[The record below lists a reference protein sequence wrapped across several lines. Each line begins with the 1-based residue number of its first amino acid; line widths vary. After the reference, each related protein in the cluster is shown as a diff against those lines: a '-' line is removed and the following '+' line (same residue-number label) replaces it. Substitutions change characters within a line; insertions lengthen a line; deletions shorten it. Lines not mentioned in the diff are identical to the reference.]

1 MNDKIRKIGVF
12 TSGGDSPGMN
22 AAVRAVVRAANYYGI
37 ECFGIYHGYEGMID
51 GNISPLGTDDVSN
64 ILQRGGTILRSARSK
79 GFMTAEGRKEAYE
92 HLKSMEI
99 DALVAIGGD
108 GTFTGGQVF
117 TAEYPDIKFIGL
129 PGTIDNDLFG
139 TDLTIGYDTA
149 VNTAVEAIDKI
160 KDTAASHDRLF
171 FVELMGRDAGFISL
185 RSGIATGADSILIPE
200 FPTDLND
207 LVTKLKDRKARGKL
221 SSIVIVSEG
230 DDAGGAYQIVDKIKG
245 DLPDFE
251 IKVSVLGHMQRGG
264 SPSASDRVLA
274 SRMGVAAIDALR
286 NGENKVMIGLQGKDL
301 VSVPLEQA
309 TKHHNCI
316 EPRLY
321 KLAEI
326 LGS

>member
-1 MNDKIRKIGVF
+1 MKDKIRKIGVF

-22 AAVRAVVRAANYYGI
+22 AAVRAVVRACHYYGV
-37 ECFGIYHGYEGMID
+37 ECYGIYHGYEGMID
-51 GNISPLGTDDVSN
+51 GKISPLGSDDVSN
-64 ILQRGGTILRSARSK
+64 ILQHGGTILRSARSK
-79 GFMTAEGRKEAYE
+79 RFMTTVGREEAYE
-92 HLKSMEI
+92 QLRSLDI

-108 GTFTGGQVF
+108 GTFTGGLVF
-117 TAEYPDIKFIGL
+117 TSEYPDIKFVGL

-149 VNTAVEAIDKI
+149 VNTAIQAIDKI
-160 KDTAASHDRLF
+160 RDTAASHDRLF
-171 FVELMGRDAGFISL
+171 FVELMGRDAGFIAL

-200 FPTDLND
+200 FPTDLNE
-207 LVTKLKDRKARGKL
+207 LVAKLKDRKARGKL

-230 DDAGGAYQIVDKIKG
+230 DDAGGAYQIADKVKG
-245 DLPDFE
+245 DLVDFE

-264 SPSASDRVLA
+264 SPTAIDRVLA
-274 SRMGVAAIDALR
+274 SRMGVAAVEALR
-286 NGENKVMIGLQGKDL
+286 NNEHKVMIGLQGKDL

-316 EPRLY
+316 EPNLY

>member
-1 MNDKIRKIGVF
+1 MERKIRKIGVF

-22 AAVRAVVRAANYYGI
+22 AALRAVVRAAHYHGLEPY
-37 ECFGIYHGYEGMID
+37 GIYHGYEGMID
-51 GNISPLGTDDVSN
+51 GNITPMAVDDVSN

-79 GFMTAEGRKEAYE
+79 RFMTAEGRKEAYE
-92 HLKSMEI
+92 HLRSLEI

-117 TAEYPDIKFIGL
+117 TTEYPDMKFIGL

-160 KDTAASHDRLF
+160 RDTAASHDRLF
-171 FVELMGRDAGFISL
+171 FVELMGRDAGFIAL

-200 FPTDLND
+200 FPTDLNQ
-207 LVTKLKDRKARGKL
+207 LVSQLKDRKARGKL
-221 SSIVIVSEG
+221 SSIVVVSEG
-230 DDAGGAYQIVDKIKG
+230 DDAGGAYQIMDKVKG
-245 DLPDFE
+245 DLTDFE
-251 IKVSVLGHMQRGG
+251 IKVTILGHLQRGG
-264 SPSASDRVLA
+264 SPSAADRVLA
-274 SRMGVAAIDALR
+274 SRMGVGAIDALL
-286 NGENKVMIGLQGKDL
+286 NGENKVMIGLQGKDM

-309 TKHHNCI
+309 IKHHNCI
-316 EPRLY
+316 EPSLY